1 MTTRAPSS
9 PTQTR
14 ALSVRS
20 ESYDEEAG
28 TVEVVYAT
36 ETPVGRWGYV
46 EQLVVDEDAIDTTR
60 LDSGSVNLL
69 RQHDSWSDLP
79 IGSVV
84 AHRIEG
90 GMAIATIRLSV
101 DTEHKGLVENIKAG
115 VIRTVSVGYAIQESE
130 EVTGADGVVTQRVT
144 RWQPVEI
151 SLVSVPADPNAQ
163 VRSANTG
170 DLVRRTVTAAAPKP
184 KNEASMKKNM
194 KRDAASAAAEVV
206 DEVAEGAGVEVTPEL
221 EAAVEEAIQGAV
233 DTVTDE
239 AAAETDE
246 TTADETPAE
255 DAGETVDE
263 QPAEASRAAQIL
275 DMCTRHGLSLA
286 FATRHVKAGT
296 PVTAVR
302 AAVLDAIAKRSAP
315 AMTTA
320 RTTQRDDR
328 ATVQRQ
334 AENAIFGLIAGRSQ
348 TEADAGAMREARLV
362 DIARR
367 ALGSEAQGRS
377 DREVVSMVLRSGM
390 HTSGDFSFTAA
401 TAGAIERRVREIA
414 GSMEM
419 ALAPLVRNTLVSDF
433 RPVATYSIGGFP
445 ELRETAEGAEYEAG
459 TVTSE
464 SGSFAISKYGR
475 ILTLSFESI
484 INDDLR
490 LLDVAIR
497 GAAAKGM
504 KLKEKKVR
512 EAFGAKL
519 ADNKALFHASRGNLL
534 TASLDVTGLSAARK
548 ALRLAKD
555 LDGEA
560 MNLQPR
566 FLVVSP
572 DMETEGQQ
580 LISPITATL
589 TGSVNP
595 FASTLELIVDPLL
608 TGPEWILAADPA
620 FGDAIELA
628 DLRGYEGVRVDEL
641 PMGAVDGVSYR
652 ARAFAGAHP
661 TGWRGFVKSTG
672 VGA

>member
-1 MTTRAPSS
+1 MTTRTPSS
-9 PTQTR
+9 STATR

-28 TVEVVYAT
+28 TVDVVYAT

-46 EQLVVDEDAIDTTR
+46 EALVVSEDAIDTTR

-69 RQHDSWSDLP
+69 MQHDSWSGLP
-79 IGSVV
+79 IGNVIS
-84 AHRIEG
+84 HRIEG
-90 GMAIATIRLSV
+90 GMAIATIKLSV
-101 DTEHKGLVENIKAG
+101 AEEHKGIVENVRAG

-170 DLVRRTVTAAAPKP
+170 DLVRRTVTAAAPIKKEAHMKT
-184 KNEASMKKNM
+184 KN
-194 KRDAASAAAEVV
+194 RDAASAAAEVV

-233 DTVTDE
+233 DTATED
-239 AAAETDE
+239 AAAEADE
-246 TTADETPAE
+246 TAAEETPAE
-255 DAGETVDE
+255 DDGETVEE
-263 QPAEASRAAQIL
+263 QSRAAQIL

-672 VGA
+672 TGQ

>member
-1 MTTRAPSS
+1 MTIRAPSS

-46 EQLVVDEDAIDTTR
+46 EQLVVSEDAIDTTR

-79 IGSVV
+79 IGSVIS
-84 AHRIEG
+84 HRIEG

-101 DTEHKGLVENIKAG
+101 DPEHKGLVENIRAG
-115 VIRTVSVGYAIQESE
+115 VIRTVSVGYAIQEAE
-130 EVTGADGVVTQRVT
+130 EVTGEDGVVTQRVT

-163 VRSANTG
+163 VRSATGG
-170 DLVRRTVTAAAPKP
+170 DLVRRTVTAAAPQSKKEAHMKP
-184 KNEASMKKNM
+184 KNA
-194 KRDAASAAAEVV
+194 KRDTASATAEVI
-206 DEVAEGAGVEVTPEL
+206 DDVAEGAGVEATPEL

-233 DTVTDE
+233 DTVTEE

-246 TTADETPAE
+246 TPADETPAE
-255 DAGETVDE
+255 DAGDTVEE
-263 QPAEASRAAQIL
+263 QSRAAQIL

-302 AAVLDAIAKRSAP
+302 AAVLDAIAQRSAP

-320 RTTQRDDR
+320 RTNHRDDR
-328 ATVQRQ
+328 ATFQSQ

-534 TASLDVTGLSAARK
+534 TSSLDVTGLSAARK

>member
-1 MTTRAPSS
+1 MTIRQPSS
-9 PTQTR
+9 PTTTR
-14 ALSVRS
+14 ALQVRS
-20 ESYDEEAG
+20 SSYDEEAG

-36 ETPVGRWGYV
+36 ATRAERDGYL
-46 EQLVVDEDAIDTTR
+46 EELVISEEAIDATR
-60 LDSGSVNLL
+60 LDAGAVPLL
-69 RQHDSWSDLP
+69 VDHMPWGIAFGTVIS
-79 IGSVV
+79 
-84 AHRIEG
+84 HRIDG
-90 GMAIATIRLSV
+90 DQAVATIRLSV
-101 DTEHKGLVENIKAG
+101 AEEHRGIVENIRAG
-115 VIRTVSVGYAIQESE
+115 VIRTVSVGYRILAWE
-130 EVTGADGVVTQRVT
+130 EVQSEDDGMPVMLVT
-144 RWQPVEI
+144 RWLPAEI
-151 SLVSVPADPNAQ
+151 SLVTVPADPNAQ
-163 VRSANTG
+163 IRSAASEK
-170 DLVRRTVTAAAPKP
+170 LVRRTTTAAPVKKELGML
-184 KNEASMKKNM
+184 KNQKKTT
-194 KRDAASAAAEVV
+194 KRDASTAAAEVV
-206 DEVAEGAGVEVTPEL
+206 DDVAAEAGVEVTEEL
-221 EAAVEEAIQGAV
+221 ETAVEAAIEQAV
-233 DTVTDE
+233 ADVAEE
-239 AAAETDE
+239 AAADE
-246 TTADETPAE
+246 TTEETTDAATDEEPVE
-255 DAGETVDE
+255 DA
-263 QPAEASRAAQIL
+263 EATTRAAQIL
-275 DMCTRHGLSLA
+275 DMCTRHGMSVS
-286 FATRHVKAGT
+286 FASRHLKAGT

-302 AAVLDAIAKRSAP
+302 AAVLDAIAQRSAP

-328 ATVQRQ
+328 ANFQRQ
-334 AENAIFGLIAGRSQ
+334 AEAAVYGLIAGRAQ
-348 TEADAGAMREARLV
+348 TEAEAGAMREARLV

-401 TAGAIERRVREIA
+401 TAGAIERRVREIS

-464 SGSFAISKYGR
+464 SGQFSIAKFGR

-484 INDDLR
+484 VNDDLR
-490 LLDVAIR
+490 ILDTAIR

-512 EAFGAKL
+512 EAFSAKL
-519 ADNKALFHASRGNLL
+519 ADNKSLFHATRGNLL
-534 TASLDVTGLSAARK
+534 SAELDVTGLSAARK

-572 DMETEGQQ
+572 DMETEAQQ
-580 LISPITATL
+580 LISPITAAV
-589 TGSVNP
+589 TGAVNP
-595 FASTLELIVDPLL
+595 FSSTLELIVDPLL

-661 TGWRGFVKSTG
+661 TGWRGLIKSTG

>member
-9 PTQTR
+9 STATS

-46 EQLVVDEDAIDTTR
+46 EALVVSEDAIDTTR

-69 RQHDSWSDLP
+69 VQHDSWSALP
-79 IGSVV
+79 IGNVV
-84 AHRIEG
+84 AHRIEN
-90 GMAIATIRLSV
+90 GMAIATIKLSV
-101 DTEHKGLVENIKAG
+101 ADEHKGIVENVRAG
-115 VIRTVSVGYAIQESE
+115 VIRTVSVGYAIMESE
-130 EVTGADGVVTQRVT
+130 ESTAEDGVVTQRVT

-233 DTVTDE
+233 DTVTEE

-246 TTADETPAE
+246 TPADETPAE
-255 DAGETVDE
+255 DAGDAVEE
-263 QPAEASRAAQIL
+263 QSRAAQIL
-275 DMCTRHGLSLA
+275 DLCTRHGLSVA
-286 FATRHVKAGT
+286 FAARHVKEKT
-296 PVTAVR
+296 PVNAVR

-315 AMTTA
+315 PMTTA

-328 ATVQRQ
+328 ATFQRQ

-519 ADNKALFHASRGNLL
+519 ADNKSLFHASRGNLL

-566 FLVVSP
+566 YLVVSP
-572 DMETEGQQ
+572 DQETEAQQ
-580 LISPITATL
+580 LISPITAAV
-589 TGSVNP
+589 TGAVNP
-595 FASTLELIVDPLL
+595 FSSTLELIVDPLL
-608 TGPEWILAADPA
+608 NGQEWMLAADPA
-620 FGDAIELA
+620 FADAIELA

-672 VGA
+672 TGQ